1 MGKRI
6 SVRRNGA
13 TADEPKPPPKL
24 DEPKAFA
31 IALTREPEG
40 WVVHRLDL
48 PADTVKAYTLDSK
61 GPNPL
66 RIALHSIHYY
76 IEGLTA

>member
-1 MGKRI
+1 MAKRI

-13 TADEPKPPPKL
+13 KAEEPKPSPKL
-24 DEPKAFA
+24 EEPKTFA
-31 IALTREPEG
+31 VALTREPEG

-48 PADTVKAYTLDSK
+48 PANEVKKYTLDSK

-66 RIALHSIHYY
+66 RIALHSIHFY